1 MQVLLS
7 DNLNISSLSFVISL
21 TIGERCKFYFVWKL
35 SEASCI
41 LAGLGFQWVNTQ
53 TQPQTEKDNYNISN
67 NSSSSD
73 NHNNNNHELDSSPIP
88 SPCSPAW
95 DWRGA
100 SGVDILAVETAPNM
114 SSLTRAWNQRV
125 QVNIPY

>member
-1 MQVLLS
+1 M
-7 DNLNISSLSFVISL
+7 
-21 TIGERCKFYFVWKL
+21 

-53 TQPQTEKDNYNISN
+53 TQTEMDNYNN
-67 NSSSSD
+67 N
-73 NHNNNNHELDSSPIP
+73 NNNNNHDLDSSPSP

-95 DWRGA
+95 HWRGA